1 MKTKIIQVCGIYHLE
16 DEIAS
21 FVSDEEATG
30 YGVYIGQPG
39 DFRWL
44 RDFDTKN
51 EALTYAEEVAQSNPN
66 CWLDDLTY
74 SDLEI

>member
-1 MKTKIIQVCGIYHLE
+1 MKTKIVQVCGIYHLA
-16 DEIAS
+16 DEVVA

-39 DFRWL
+39 GFRWL
-44 RDFDTKN
+44 QDFK
-51 EALTYAEEVAQSNPN
+51 EKKAALFYAKVLAGAAQ
-66 CWLDDLTY
+66 CEMDDLTY